1 MSRSLLSRSL
11 FAAGLV
17 SAVLAITG
25 GCSGTLENEID
36 RVLPSKEPKYKSSRS
51 EPPLELPPDLRS
63 ANIGDSYPV
72 PENPADGSTTYS
84 EYATGGNRTASI
96 ENTVLPQLDNAR
108 IERSGDER
116 WLVIN
121 ATPADVW
128 PRVRD
133 FWLEQGFL
141 IQLEDPSVGI
151 METDWAEERTQFPGG
166 LFSFMRKF
174 SSALYG
180 AATRD
185 KFRTR
190 LERGAEPGTTEVFIS
205 HRGAEEVLPETRTKP
220 VGSDDE
226 APKVWQPRPADP
238 ELEAEMLHRML
249 VAFGME
255 QERARQIVLQTPDK
269 RERARLVQGENGG
282 RALSLE
288 DNFSR
293 AWRRTGL
300 ALDRVGFTVEDR
312 DRSRGLYF
320 VRYVDPDLDITGKKK
335 EGFFS
340 KLKFWGGDENRDTS
354 KDEYLISVAGGRDG
368 DNTTEVMVLNRQGEP
383 EKSDTAD
390 RILSLLHEQLK

>member
-1 MSRSLLSRSL
+1 MSHWRYCRCFLLAGLLS
-11 FAAGLV
+11 AA
-17 SAVLAITG
+17 LATTA
-25 GCSGTLENEID
+25 GCSGTLEDEMD
-36 RVLPSKEPKYKSSRS
+36 RVLPSKEVKYKSSRS
-51 EPPLELPPDLRS
+51 VRPLELPPDLSS
-63 ANIGDSYPV
+63 ASVGDSYPV

-84 EYATGGNRTASI
+84 EYATGGTRTASI
-96 ENTVLPQLDNAR
+96 ENTVLPQVDNVR

-121 ATPADVW
+121 ATPAQVW

-141 IQLEDPSVGI
+141 IQAEDPSVGI
-151 METDWAEERTQFPGG
+151 METDWAEQRAQFKSG

-190 LERGAEPGTTEVFIS
+190 LERGQEPGTTEVFIS
-205 HRGAEEVLPETRTKP
+205 HRGAEEVLPEDRTKP
-220 VGSDDE
+220 IGLNE
-226 APKVWQPRPADP
+226 EQAKVWQPRPADP

-249 VAFGME
+249 VAFGLD

-269 RERARLVQGENGG
+269 RDRARLVRDENGG
-282 RALSLE
+282 SALSLE
-288 DNFSR
+288 ENFSR

-320 VRYVDPDLDITGKKK
+320 VRYVDPDLDVGGEKKK
-335 EGFFS
+335 GFFS
-340 KLKFWGGDENRDTS
+340 KLKFWGDDNRDTS
-354 KDEYLISVAGGRDG
+354 KDEYLISLVGGRDG
-368 DNTTEVMVLNRQGEP
+368 DNTTEVMVLNKEGQP